1 MLNAK
6 KKGDFLSK
14 GKKQFA
20 GRISISLVLIF
31 ILTGTISSSIAG
43 DIEAG
48 KQKSIV
54 CSACHGQDG
63 NSLNPLWPS
72 LAGQHK
78 QYTSNTL
85 KAYLNGTRVNLVM
98 QTQLMRLTEQDFDDI
113 ASYYNAQIMQKKDY
127 DYELAKKGES
137 LYRGGNSATGVA
149 ACIACHGPTGRG
161 NPGAGYPSI
170 AGQHAQY
177 TEDALKQY
185 KNSERKAVLNDMMQ
199 SLAARLTAEE
209 IEAVSEYI
217 QALGSK

>member
-6 KKGDFLSK
+6 KKGDLLSK

>member
-6 KKGDFLSK
+6 KKGDLLSK
-14 GKKQFA
+14 EKKQFA